1 MKKFSKV
8 LSVLTAAA
16 MVMSLAACG
25 GKKTPTTE
33 SPSPSPSPT
42 AEAPKG
48 ASLEDIIP
56 KDTVTLNVYSQLAN
70 YSGEQI
76 GWFAKVMKDKFNV
89 KLNIIKQ
96 GDGTFAT
103 RMESGD
109 LGDIVVFGN
118 DGDEYQQAIAGNALF
133 NWEEDNLVQD
143 YGSHIWENMQIAL
156 EKNKSISGGKL
167 YGFGHN
173 VGSSTTEHEA
183 FFYKPDIRWD
193 LYKKLGYPE
202 VNTLEDFVKVLEDMQ
217 KLEPKSET
225 GGKTYGVSLFPDW
238 DGNMVMTVKATAAL
252 YGWDEF
258 GFGLYNVSTGEFQD
272 TLKKDGVYLRMLKFY
287 NTLYQKGLLDPDSM
301 TQTYDDMSEDYKTGA
316 AFWNIFDWMASGT
329 YNTPEHLAAG
339 KAMMPL
345 AAKDQKNVA
354 YGLNM
359 NGGNRVWTIG
369 AKTNYPELSMAII
382 NWLSTPEGVMVS
394 NWGPQGLTWDYKDGK
409 PYLTELG
416 EAVQKNG
423 DTVLTGDYAS
433 AGKWVDGTNKINN
446 TTWSLDAVNPDAKN
460 GDTYNYRFWE
470 TRKDQP
476 VSDIEQDWRTTV
488 SASNANEYLE
498 KNGNITISV
507 GTTYSESPKSNEL
520 TTTWNQVKEAIK
532 TYSWKAI
539 YAKTDAEFDKIV
551 NEMTDKANSYGYA
564 ECVKYQ
570 EGEAAI
576 RKGLE
581 DKIKNR

>member
-8 LSVLTAAA
+8 LSVLTALA
-16 MVMSLAACG
+16 VTMSIAACG
-25 GKKTPTTE
+25 KKEPVKETTSPTPTT
-33 SPSPSPSPT
+33 S
-42 AEAPKG
+42 AEAEVN
-48 ASLEDIIP
+48 LDDIIP
-56 KDTVTLNVYSQLAN
+56 KETVTLNVYSQLAN

-96 GDGTFAT
+96 ADGVFAT

-109 LGDIVVFGN
+109 LGDIVIFGN
-118 DGDEYQQAIAGNALF
+118 DGDEYQQAIAGNALYK
-133 NWEEDNLVQD
+133 WEQDNLLQD
-143 YGSHIWENMQIAL
+143 YGSYILKNMQIAL
-156 EKNKSISGGKL
+156 EKNKALSKGTI

-193 LYKKLGYPE
+193 LYKQLGYPE
-202 VNTLEDFVKVLEDMQ
+202 VNTLEDFVKVLGDMQ
-217 KLEPKSET
+217 KLAPKSDT
-225 GGKTYGVSLFPDW
+225 GSKTYGVSLFPDW
-238 DGNMVMTVKATAAL
+238 DGNMVMTVKSTAAL
-252 YGWDEF
+252 YGYDEF
-258 GFGLYNVSTGEFQD
+258 GFGLYNVATGEYQD
-272 TLKKDGVYLRMLKFY
+272 TLKDGGIYLRCLKFY
-287 NTLYQKGLLDPDSM
+287 NTLFQKGLLDPDSM

-329 YNTPEHLAAG
+329 YNTPEHLAQG
-339 KAMMPL
+339 KAMMAL

-382 NWLSTPEGVMVS
+382 NWLATPEGVMVS
-394 NWGPQGLTWDYKDGK
+394 NYGPQGLTWDYKDGK

-416 EAVQKNG
+416 EACQKNG
-423 DTVLTGDYAS
+423 DTELTGDYT
-433 AGKWVDGTNKINN
+433 GKWTDGTSKMNN
-446 TTWSLDAVNPDAKN
+446 STWALDAVNPDAKN
-460 GDTYNYRFWE
+460 GDTYNSKFWE

-476 VSDIEQDWRTTV
+476 VTEIEQDWRTKV
-488 SASNANEYLE
+488 GASNPTEYLA
-498 KNGNITISV
+498 KSGNITISV
-507 GTTYSESPKSNEL
+507 GTTYSESAKSNEL
-520 TTTWNQVKEAIK
+520 TTTWNQVKDTIK

-539 YAKTDAEFDKIV
+539 YAKTDAEFDSIV
-551 NEMTDKANSYGYA
+551 KEMRDKANSYGYA

-581 DKIKNR
+581 DKVKNK

>member
-1 MKKFSKV
+1 MN
-8 LSVLTAAA
+8 
-16 MVMSLAACG
+16 
-25 GKKTPTTE
+25 
-33 SPSPSPSPT
+33 
-42 AEAPKG
+42 EA
-48 ASLEDIIP
+48 
-56 KDTVTLNVYSQLAN
+56 
-70 YSGEQI
+70 
-76 GWFAKVMKDKFNV
+76 
-89 KLNIIKQ
+89 
-96 GDGTFAT
+96 
-103 RMESGD
+103 
-109 LGDIVVFGN
+109 
-118 DGDEYQQAIAGNALF
+118 
-133 NWEEDNLVQD
+133 
-143 YGSHIWENMQIAL
+143 
-156 EKNKSISGGKL
+156 
-167 YGFGHN
+167 
-173 VGSSTTEHEA
+173 
-183 FFYKPDIRWD
+183 
-193 LYKKLGYPE
+193 
-202 VNTLEDFVKVLEDMQ
+202 
-217 KLEPKSET
+217 
-225 GGKTYGVSLFPDW
+225 
-238 DGNMVMTVKATAAL
+238 
-252 YGWDEF
+252 
-258 GFGLYNVSTGEFQD
+258 
-272 TLKKDGVYLRMLKFY
+272 
-287 NTLYQKGLLDPDSM
+287 
-301 TQTYDDMSEDYKTGA
+301 YKTGA

-416 EAVQKNG
+416 EATQKNG
-423 DTVLTGDYAS
+423 DTVLTGDYAD

-476 VSDIEQDWRTTV
+476 VSAIEQAWRTKV
-488 SASNANEYLE
+488 GASNANEYLE

-507 GTTYSESPKSNEL
+507 GTTYSESAKSNEL
-520 TTTWNQVKEAIK
+520 TTTWNQVKDAIK

-564 ECVKYQ
+564 ECVKFQ

-581 DKIKNR
+581 DKIKNK